1 MASTLSIS
9 CRQAVMDL
17 LSPTGTCPIWMALE
31 LLKTIRADGAMSA
44 LPVLMV
50 TAEAKKENIIAAA
63 QAGAQWLCGE
73 AIYRRDAGGK
83 NSTKSLR
90 NWACE
95 DATMMQPSIKP
106 ADEHSAGD
114 IIARIGSL
122 TRMLRDS
129 LRELGLDQAIA
140 EAAEAIPDARDRL
153 YYVVQMTA
161 QAAERAL
168 NSVEASQPHQDQM
181 EKSAKALTQRWD
193 DWFADPIDLADAR
206 ELVTDTRQFLAD
218 VPAHTS
224 FTNAQLLEIMMAQ
237 DFQDLTGQVIK
248 RMMDVIQEIERQ
260 LLMVLLEN
268 IPEQESRPKR
278 ENQSLLNGPQVD
290 TSKAGV
296 VASQD
301 QVDDLLDSLGF

>member
-1 MASTLSIS
+1 MVSTLSIS

-17 LSPTGTCPIWMALE
+17 LSPTGTCPIWMAQVAENDSCRWRDVGIASVNGDCRSEEREHHCCGASGASGYVVKPFTAATLE
-31 LLKTIRADGAMSA
+31 
-44 LPVLMV
+44 
-50 TAEAKKENIIAAA
+50 E
-63 QAGAQWLCGE
+63 
-73 AIYRRDAGGK
+73 

-161 QAAERAL
+161 RAAERAL

>member
-1 MASTLSIS
+1 
-9 CRQAVMDL
+9 
-17 LSPTGTCPIWMALE
+17 
-31 LLKTIRADGAMSA
+31 
-44 LPVLMV
+44 
-50 TAEAKKENIIAAA
+50 
-63 QAGAQWLCGE
+63 
-73 AIYRRDAGGK
+73 
-83 NSTKSLR
+83 
-90 NWACE
+90 
-95 DATMMQPSIKP
+95 MMQSYNL
-106 ADEHSAGD
+106 AEEHSAGD

-153 YYVVQMTA
+153 DYVVQMTA

-168 NSVEASQPHQDQM
+168 NCVELSQPHQNKM
-181 EKSAKALTQRWD
+181 ETGAKALSGRWD
-193 DWFADPIDLADAR
+193 EWFENPIELADAR
-206 ELVTDTRQFLAD
+206 ELVTDTRSYLAE
-218 VPAHTS
+218 VPQHTS

-268 IPEQESRPKR
+268 MPEPGARAKR
-278 ENQSLLNGPQVD
+278 ESDSLLNGPQVD
-290 TSKAGV
+290 ASKVGV

>member
-1 MASTLSIS
+1 M
-9 CRQAVMDL
+9 
-17 LSPTGTCPIWMALE
+17 
-31 LLKTIRADGAMSA
+31 
-44 LPVLMV
+44 
-50 TAEAKKENIIAAA
+50 
-63 QAGAQWLCGE
+63 
-73 AIYRRDAGGK
+73 
-83 NSTKSLR
+83 
-90 NWACE
+90 
-95 DATMMQPSIKP
+95 MMQPQIKP

-153 YYVVQMTA
+153 DYVVQMTA

-168 NSVEASQPHQDQM
+168 NSVEASQPHQDAM
-181 EKSAKALTQRWD
+181 EKGAKDLTKRWD
-193 DWFADPIDLADAR
+193 EWFENPIELSDAR
-206 ELVTDTRQFLAD
+206 ELVTDTRQFLGD
-218 VPAHTS
+218 VPGHTS
-224 FTNAQLLEIMMAQ
+224 FTNAQLDIMMAQ

-268 IPEQESRPKR
+268 IPEQGARPKR
-278 ENQSLLNGPQVD
+278 ENESLLNGPQVD
-290 TSKAGV
+290 ASKAGV

>member
-1 MASTLSIS
+1 M
-9 CRQAVMDL
+9 
-17 LSPTGTCPIWMALE
+17 
-31 LLKTIRADGAMSA
+31 
-44 LPVLMV
+44 
-50 TAEAKKENIIAAA
+50 TA
-63 QAGAQWLCGE
+63 
-73 AIYRRDAGGK
+73 
-83 NSTKSLR
+83 
-90 NWACE
+90 
-95 DATMMQPSIKP
+95 SIKP
-106 ADEHSAGD
+106 TDEHSTGD
-114 IIARIGSL
+114 IIVRIGSL

-153 YYVVQMTA
+153 DYVVQMTA

-168 NSVEASQPHQDQM
+168 NCVEASQPHQNKLESD
-181 EKSAKALTQRWD
+181 AKALSGRWD
-193 DWFADPIDLADAR
+193 EWFENPIELSDAR
-206 ELVTDTRQFLAD
+206 ELVTDTRQYLAE
-218 VPAHTS
+218 VPDHTS

-268 IPEQESRPKR
+268 MPEPNARTKRP
-278 ENQSLLNGPQVD
+278 NDSLLNGPQLD
-290 TSKAGV
+290 ATAAGV

>member
-1 MASTLSIS
+1 MI
-9 CRQAVMDL
+9 
-17 LSPTGTCPIWMALE
+17 
-31 LLKTIRADGAMSA
+31 
-44 LPVLMV
+44 
-50 TAEAKKENIIAAA
+50 
-63 QAGAQWLCGE
+63 
-73 AIYRRDAGGK
+73 
-83 NSTKSLR
+83 
-90 NWACE
+90 
-95 DATMMQPSIKP
+95 QPPIKP
-106 ADEHSAGD
+106 GDDHSAAD

-153 YYVVQMTA
+153 DYVVQMTA

-168 NSVEASQPHQDQM
+168 NCVELSQPHQSQM
-181 EKSAKALTQRWD
+181 EKGAKALSGRWD
-193 DWFADPIDLADAR
+193 AWFENPIELADAR
-206 ELVTDTRQFLAD
+206 ELVSDTRHYLAE
-218 VPAHTS
+218 VPTHTS

-268 IPEQESRPKR
+268 IPEQGARQKR
-278 ENQSLLNGPQVD
+278 ENDSLLNGPQVD

>member
-1 MASTLSIS
+1 MADKELKFLVVDDFSTMRRIVRNLLKELGFNNVEEAEDGVDALNKLQAGGYGFVIS
-9 CRQAVMDL
+9 DWNMPNMD
-17 LSPTGTCPIWMALE
+17 GLE

-63 QAGAQWLCGE
+63 
-73 AIYRRDAGGK
+73 
-83 NSTKSLR
+83 
-90 NWACE
+90 
-95 DATMMQPSIKP
+95 
-106 ADEHSAGD
+106 
-114 IIARIGSL
+114 
-122 TRMLRDS
+122 
-129 LRELGLDQAIA
+129 
-140 EAAEAIPDARDRL
+140 
-153 YYVVQMTA
+153 
-161 QAAERAL
+161 RAL

>member
-1 MASTLSIS
+1 MLQT
-9 CRQAVMDL
+9 
-17 LSPTGTCPIWMALE
+17 P
-31 LLKTIRADGAMSA
+31 
-44 LPVLMV
+44 
-50 TAEAKKENIIAAA
+50 
-63 QAGAQWLCGE
+63 
-73 AIYRRDAGGK
+73 
-83 NSTKSLR
+83 
-90 NWACE
+90 
-95 DATMMQPSIKP
+95 IKP
-106 ADEHSAGD
+106 DDDHSAAD

-153 YYVVQMTA
+153 DYVVQMTA

-168 NSVEASQPHQDQM
+168 NSVEASQPHQDAL
-181 EKSAKALTQRWD
+181 EKNATALSTRWD
-193 DWFADPIDLADAR
+193 QWFENPIALADAR
-206 ELVTDTRQFLAD
+206 ELVTDTRQYLRE
-218 VPAHTS
+218 VPDHTR
-224 FTNAQLLEIMMAQ
+224 FTNAQLLDIMMAQ

-268 IPEQESRPKR
+268 MPEPSTRTKADSR
-278 ENQSLLNGPQVD
+278 SLLNGPQVD
-290 TSKAGV
+290 TTKAGV